1 MVSLSL
7 YKMIIN
13 QKIDGIYEV
22 NKRIY
27 IQNLFKNTVKTILLS
42 LLTVFVKSAKLIS
55 ERYNQIFWMEDKWN
69 FLQGAT
75 PYKKDVPF
83 LYKIDK
89 LA

>member
-13 QKIDGIYEV
+13 QKIDGTYEV

-55 ERYNQIFWMEDKWN
+55 ERYNQIF
-69 FLQGAT
+69 
-75 PYKKDVPF
+75 
-83 LYKIDK
+83 
-89 LA
+89 